1 MASLVL
7 YPPIVDS
14 SMPAFPV
21 QPVSI
26 ADETLDGGSC
36 EIFFSLSKFNVSS
49 DVASVQVSIKKQSTG
64 ENVVKREDDDAE
76 TSPRLFRA
84 TGIILDVPVTQILGV
99 DNLYKI
105 ELKSSNLRTVI
116 ENIDE
121 EETAYRGW
129 IPGTLYQVQI
139 RLSGI
144 NYADEI
150 QPIGQEAWLNAN
162 ANMFSEW
169 STICI
174 VKAISQPYIKSK
186 SLTYVDGSS
195 IINFDSSDYD
205 PAQRYSIKSTNL
217 LLEYCKSREDNEP
230 LYSYRVS
237 LYANTLPTPGQSQ
250 PTLLEKSDIIYVGQ
264 NEDYKQLNYVFKYNI
279 QDEVNYGI
287 LIEYETKA
295 EYTQSIGIL
304 ITGDIDEG
312 SGATPLDLYT
322 VENNSQGYLVGSS
335 ESLEADEGRVL
346 LLIYGTSVGASY
358 YIISR
363 SDSRT
368 NYQIWEDIRFFGT
381 TSGSV
386 VNTIIPDYTIESGIF
401 YKYRIQSL
409 DGRVIETA
417 SRGVPK
423 VTPNPIIREFDY
435 CFLLG
440 KNNKQ
445 LKLKFDNDM
454 NNFSINVK
462 YVIQETFDVFPNIS
476 RLGSM
481 RYKSFPVTGLISFN
495 MDENYLF
502 ATKEEIYGT
511 TDSATIQAYESRETT
526 RSNQPYNYYYERGF
540 RNKVME
546 FLYSDE
552 PKLFKSPTE
561 GNVLIRLTNI
571 SLSPNESLGRLIYSF
586 NSTATEI
593 ADNTVDKLK
602 KYKIINEKSEEEITL
617 SGETVHESHSPEVI

>member
-64 ENVVKREDDDAE
+64 ENVVKREDDEAG
-76 TSPRLFRA
+76 TNPRLFRA

-105 ELKSSNLRTVI
+105 ELKSSNLKTIV

-186 SLTYVDGSS
+186 SLTYVDGLST
-195 IINFDSSDYD
+195 IIFDSSDYD
-205 PAQRYSIKSTNL
+205 DTQRYSIKSTNL
-217 LLEYCKSREDNEP
+217 LLEYYKLREDNEP

-264 NEDYKQLNYVFKYNI
+264 NEDYKQLNYVFKYDI

-304 ITGDIDEG
+304 ITGDIDED
-312 SGATPLDLYT
+312 SGTTPLDLYT

-346 LLIYGTSVGASY
+346 LLIYGQHQGANEY
-358 YIISR
+358 VISR

-368 NYQIWEDIRFFGT
+368 NYQIWDDIRIMSFS
-381 TSGSV
+381 SGD
-386 VNTIIPDYTIESGIF
+386 VNVIIADYTIESGIF
-401 YKYRIQSL
+401 YKYRLQLI
-409 DGRVIETA
+409 DGSTRK
-417 SRGVPK
+417 VPK
-423 VTPNPIIREFDY
+423 VTSNPIIREFDY

-445 LKLKFDNDM
+445 LKLKFDNNM
-454 NNFSINVK
+454 NNFNINVK
-462 YVIQETFDVFPNIS
+462 DVIQETFDVFPNIS

-481 RYKSFPVTGLISFN
+481 RYKSFPVSGLISFN
-495 MDENYLF
+495 MDENHLF
-502 ATKEEIYGT
+502 ATKAEIYGT
-511 TDSATIQAYESRETT
+511 TDSTTIQAYESRETT

-561 GNVLIRLTNI
+561 GNVLVRLTNI
-571 SLSPNESLGRLIYSF
+571 SLSPNDSLGRLIYSF
-586 NSTATEI
+586 NSTGTEI

-617 SGETVHESHSPEVI
+617 SGGAVHESHSPEVI